1 MAVKKA
7 KKVNPKDVK
16 KAEVMAIIEKALLD
30 NGYEVKDGVDFGM
43 TKGTIIVG
51 TDVCDVQIKPIA
63 PKAGIDRYV
72 EPEEEWENGA
82 EMPLPYIK

>member
-1 MAVKKA
+1 MATVKKA

-16 KAEVMAIIEKALLD
+16 KAEVMEVIKLALLD
-30 NGYEVKDGVDFGM
+30 SGYEIKDGVDFGM

-51 TDVCDVQIKPIA
+51 TDVCDVQIKPIT

-72 EPEEEWENGA
+72 EPEEE
-82 EMPLPYIK
+82 

>member
-1 MAVKKA
+1 MAIAKV

-16 KAEVMAIIEKALLD
+16 KAEVMEVIRLALLEK
-30 NGYEVKDGVDFGM
+30 GYEVKDGADFGM

-63 PKAGIDRYV
+63 PKAGVDRYL
-72 EPEEEWENGA
+72 ELEEE
-82 EMPLPYIK
+82 